1 MTISL
6 LREAIVLILEQTEQV
21 QRQTRSEW
29 QLRDLFSKQGSDT
42 ISQYDWVNAVTG
54 EVVLKAGQKFIDSE
68 LHKNHGAS
76 ERTPSLEEIRNLIA
90 TKKPIM
96 HGSWRP
102 LDRGVVKRSE
112 IWTSHHP
119 TLGRLYLAFDS
130 SQSYKKI
137 GRLRDPSGT
146 RYLWT
151 ASLSNTPFSFNERVF
166 SVVAVGEH
174 NESERRQQVRM
185 KMMKMFGV
193 DPLSWLGSLTPKQNV
208 QQPDNSSTEEISPQE
223 KPATPIGIKKTYKI
237 YGKLKSA
244 PVHTRLKGKAYV
256 GSKETKFSPGE
267 QANVEP
273 EGDKLR
279 VKKVDSDHSQ
289 LWDPE

>member
-1 MTISL
+1 MTIAL
-6 LREAIVLILEQTEQV
+6 LRQTIALLIEQHQQPDT
-21 QRQTRSEW
+21 RTRSGWE
-29 QLRDLFSKQGSDT
+29 LRDIFSKMSSDDVSEFNWVNSDT
-42 ISQYDWVNAVTG
+42 GD
-54 EVVLKAGQKFIDSE
+54 VVLSVGQRYINSE
-68 LHKNHGAS
+68 FHKNHGAN
-76 ERTPSLEEIRNLIA
+76 ERTPSLEEIRSLIA

-96 HGSWRP
+96 PGSWHP
-102 LDRGVVKRSE
+102 LARGVVKRSDV
-112 IWTSHHP
+112 WTSQHP

-130 SQSYKKI
+130 SQSYKKD

-151 ASLSNTPFSFNERVF
+151 ASLSNTPFSFDERVF

-174 NESERRQQVRM
+174 NEGEKRQQVRM

-208 QQPDNSSTEEISPQE
+208 QQDNSSTEEIAPQE
-223 KPATPIGIKKTYKI
+223 KSTTSTGIKKTYKI

-273 EGDKLR
+273 EDDKLR